1 MPACQQIMVNSLSED
16 WFQLTSISS
25 VSSVQLLSGVQLFAT
40 PLTAVRQASLSITNS
55 RSSTQTHIH
64 RVGDASQPSHP
75 LSSPS
80 PPAPNPFPHHSLLSQ
95 LFA

>member
-16 WFQLTSISS
+16 WFQLTSI
-25 VSSVQLLSGVQLFAT
+25 SSVQLLSGVQLFAT

-55 RSSTQTHIH
+55 WSSTQTHVH
-64 RVGDASQPSHP
+64 QVGDASQPSHP

-80 PPAPNPFPHHSLLSQ
+80 PPAPTPSLHHSLLSQ